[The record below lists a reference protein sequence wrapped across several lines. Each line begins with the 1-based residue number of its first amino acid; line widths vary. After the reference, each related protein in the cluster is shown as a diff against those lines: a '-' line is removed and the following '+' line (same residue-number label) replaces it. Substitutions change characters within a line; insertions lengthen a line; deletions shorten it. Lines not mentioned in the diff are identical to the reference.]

1 MAPLLWSSA
10 LLLFSL
16 LFAPSPNLAAS
27 VPSEFRT
34 GEFVPTARRVQYH
47 GMRSRWVDLAS
58 KHCPRFGSDGL
69 LAIPLPAPII
79 PSTKKQRKHHDGI
92 DSPPL
97 PLLHGTYKVQFAF
110 DGERVLTPWLTV
122 AREDLLDGKSRKKR
136 RKKSDEEGAIVADV
150 PVVDLV
156 LARAGR
162 ELLGGGASRARVS
175 RAPQDYVA
183 AHGGLADEWRTTE
196 RLPNSSG
203 GGGGGRGGG
212 GLGGEVE
219 QRWPRTLPV
228 RVRWAARPGADL
240 AAGASTLLL
249 ASLLAALLASL
260 ASLAGHGSAL
270 RGLVE
275 GAVAAGAEEA
285 EEVLMGGSSGV
296 GGGVQSVQ
304 LATTAAGPSTAAAAA
319 AAFQRQPQQQHFQYH
334 YQYQQQQQAPAPQ
347 PRPQQQQFVPQP
359 APASSSF
366 APAPAAAPRAPPPP
380 PPSSSLPLP
389 LQQQQPLPSITPP
402 PASFTPQQ
410 QYAYYQQ
417 IHSYQRQQQQGQQ
430 GQQQQR
436 RQAPPFHSQQQP
448 AAAPPPPFQQQQQP
462 PSSSKAD

>member
-212 GLGGEVE
+212 GPGGEVE

-319 AAFQRQPQQQHFQYH
+319 AFQRQPQQQHFQYH

-366 APAPAAAPRAPPPP
+366 VPAPAAAPRAPPPP